1 MPAPN
6 KAPVPNVVSLD
17 DYRRA
22 RRAQRRINAWPLL
35 LLAGGMLSIAI
46 WFGASFAV
54 LRMCAR

>member
-1 MPAPN
+1 MS
-6 KAPVPNVVSLD
+6 NVVRLD

-22 RRAQRRINAWPLL
+22 RRAQRKINPWKLL
-35 LLAGGMLSIAI
+35 LLAGGMLSVAI